1 MPFSPFLM
9 ILKAASETH
18 SALTPFTQKC
28 RTLNHLK
35 EIHCQLLKLYLPE
48 TPSAIA
54 PLLSF
59 AVNSRIPS
67 FFNYSRIV
75 FQNLGY
81 QSTFCYNTMIRG
93 YMLSDMPMPAI
104 ICYKDMLRDK
114 LIVNNYTFPPLIKA
128 CSMVLNE
135 FGQLGF
141 SVHAHSLKLG
151 LQHDRFIVAALI
163 EFYSLNLE
171 MDRARMLFDEIPDK
185 DVVMFTTMIDG
196 YGKIGEVGKAR
207 LLFEEMPERNVISW
221 SAMMA
226 AYSRAS
232 NFKEV
237 LFLYHRM
244 EEGGLKP
251 NESVLVSVLTACAHL
266 GALAQG
272 FWVHSLAKH
281 YNYESNPIL
290 ATALVDMYSK
300 CGRMELA
307 SSVFETI
314 TYKDTGAWNAIISGF
329 AMNGDAT
336 KSVQLFD
343 RMLASGNQ
351 PNETTFVAVL
361 SACTHA
367 DMVDKGV
374 SLFGRM
380 GSVYGVEPRSEHHA
394 CVVDLL
400 ARAGKLEDAEKF
412 IEENIGGIE
421 KGDANVW
428 GALLGACRVYGNLE
442 VGDRIWRKLSNMKVA
457 DYGTYVLAYNMY
469 KEVGWEME
477 AKCVRKLIEEMRIK
491 KQPGCSVIEVNG
503 VVKEFLA
510 SDLLHPKSRQVRNM
524 LESLP
529 NVMHLID

>member
-1 MPFSPFLM
+1 M
-9 ILKAASETH
+9 IQKVVSETH
-18 SALTPFTQKC
+18 LALTPLTQKC

-35 EIHCQLLKLYLPE
+35 ELHCHLLKHHLPE

-59 AVNSRIPS
+59 AVNSRNPS

-81 QSTFCYNTMIRG
+81 QSTFLYNTMIRG
-93 YMLSDMPMPAI
+93 YMQSDLPIPAI
-104 ICYKDMLRDK
+104 LCYKNMLRDK

-135 FGQLGF
+135 LVQLGF
-141 SVHAHSLKLG
+141 SVHAQLLKFG

-171 MDRARMLFDEIPDK
+171 MDRARMLFDEIPYR

-221 SAMMA
+221 SAIMA

-232 NFKEV
+232 DFREV
-237 LFLYHRM
+237 LCLYYRM
-244 EEGGLKP
+244 EKDGLTP
-251 NESVLVSVLTACAHL
+251 NESVLVSVLTACAHR
-266 GALAQG
+266 GALTEG

-281 YNYESNPIL
+281 YNYEANPIL

-300 CGRMELA
+300 CGIMELA
-307 SSVFETI
+307 SSVFEEM

-329 AMNGDAT
+329 AMNGDAM
-336 KSVQLFD
+336 KSIQLFD
-343 RMLASGNQ
+343 RMLASGKQ
-351 PNETTFVAVL
+351 PNETTFVALL

-367 DMVDKGV
+367 KLVNIGL
-374 SLFGRM
+374 SLFERM
-380 GSVYGVEPRSEHHA
+380 GSVYGVEPRFEHRA

-428 GALLGACRVYGNLE
+428 GALLGACRVYGNVE
-442 VGDRIWRKLSNMKVA
+442 VGDRIWRKMSNMKIA

-469 KEVGWEME
+469 KEAGWEIE
-477 AKCVRKLIEEMRIK
+477 AKSVRKLIEEMGIK
-491 KQPGCSVIEVNG
+491 KQPGYSVIEVNG
-503 VVKEFLA
+503 EVKEFA
-510 SDLLHPKSRQVRNM
+510 SSDLLHPKS
-524 LESLP
+524 
-529 NVMHLID
+529 

>member
-1 MPFSPFLM
+1 M
-9 ILKAASETH
+9 ILKAVSETH

-35 EIHCQLLKLYLPE
+35 ELHCQLLKLYLPE

-54 PLLSF
+54 PLLSL

-67 FFNYSRIV
+67 FFNYLCIV

-81 QSTFCYNTMIRG
+81 RSTFLYNTMIRG
-93 YMLSDMPMPAI
+93 YVQSDLPIPAI

-114 LIVNNYTFPPLIKA
+114 FIVNNYTFPPLIKA
-128 CSMVLNE
+128 CTLVLNE
-135 FGQLGF
+135 FGQLGL

-171 MDRARMLFDEIPDK
+171 MDSARTLFDETPIR
-185 DVVMFTTMIDG
+185 DVVLFTTMIDG
-196 YGKIGEVGKAR
+196 YGKKGEVGKAR
-207 LLFEEMPERNVISW
+207 LLFEEMLVRNVISW

-232 NFKEV
+232 DFKEV
-237 LFLYHRM
+237 LYLYRMM
-244 EEGGLKP
+244 EEDGLKP
-251 NESVLVSVLTACAHL
+251 NESVLVTVLTACAHL
-266 GALAQG
+266 GALTQG

-281 YNYESNPIL
+281 YNYESNPVL

-307 SSVFETI
+307 SSVFEVMI
-314 TYKDTGAWNAIISGF
+314 YKDAGAWNAIISGF
-329 AMNGDAT
+329 AMNGDAM
-336 KSVQLFD
+336 KSIQLFY

-367 DMVDKGV
+367 NMVDKGL

-380 GSVYGVEPRSEHHA
+380 SGVYGVEPRFEHRA

-442 VGDRIWRKLSNMKVA
+442 VGDRIWRNLSNMKVA

-469 KEVGWEME
+469 KEAGWEME

-491 KQPGCSVIEVNG
+491 KQPGCSVVEVNG

-510 SDLLHPKSRQVRNM
+510 SDLLHPKSRQVCNM
-524 LESLP
+524 LES
-529 NVMHLID
+529 

>member
-1 MPFSPFLM
+1 M
-9 ILKAASETH
+9 
-18 SALTPFTQKC
+18 QKC

-35 EIHCQLLKLYLPE
+35 ELHCQLLKLYLPE

-81 QSTFCYNTMIRG
+81 QSTFLYNTMIRG
-93 YMLSDMPMPAI
+93 YMQSEMPIPAI

-114 LIVNNYTFPPLIKA
+114 LIVNNYTIPPLIKA

-141 SVHAHSLKLG
+141 SVHAHPLKLG
-151 LQHDRFIVAALI
+151 LQNDRFIVAALI

-171 MDRARMLFDEIPDK
+171 MD
-185 DVVMFTTMIDG
+185 
-196 YGKIGEVGKAR
+196 KA
-207 LLFEEMPERNVISW
+207 P
-221 SAMMA
+221 
-226 AYSRAS
+226 YSRS
-232 NFKEV
+232 SDFKEV
-237 LFLYHRM
+237 LCLYRRM
-244 EEGGLKP
+244 EEDGLKP

-307 SSVFETI
+307 SSVFEEM

-329 AMNGDAT
+329 AMNGDAM
-336 KSVQLFD
+336 KSVQLFY

-361 SACTHA
+361 SACTHTN
-367 DMVDKGV
+367 MVDKGL
-374 SLFGRM
+374 SLFERM
-380 GSVYGVEPRSEHHA
+380 GSVYGVEPRFEHRA

-412 IEENIGGIE
+412 IDENMGGLE

-428 GALLGACRVYGNLE
+428 GALLGACRVYGDLK

-457 DYGTYVLAYNMY
+457 DYGNYILAYNMY
-469 KEVGWEME
+469 KEAGWEIE
-477 AKCVRKLIEEMRIK
+477 ANCVRKLIEQMRIK

-510 SDLLHPKSRQVRNM
+510 SDLLHPKSRLVRNV

>member
-1 MPFSPFLM
+1 MQSD
-9 ILKAASETH
+9 
-18 SALTPFTQKC
+18 
-28 RTLNHLK
+28 
-35 EIHCQLLKLYLPE
+35 LP
-48 TPSAIA
+48 I
-54 PLLSF
+54 
-59 AVNSRIPS
+59 
-67 FFNYSRIV
+67 
-75 FQNLGY
+75 
-81 QSTFCYNTMIRG
+81 
-93 YMLSDMPMPAI
+93 PAI

-151 LQHDRFIVAALI
+151 FQYDPFIVAALI

-171 MDRARMLFDEIPDK
+171 MDRARMLFDEIPDR
-185 DVVMFTTMIDG
+185 DVVLFTTMIDG

-232 NFKEV
+232 DFKEV
-237 LFLYHRM
+237 LCLYRRM
-244 EEGGLKP
+244 EEDGLKP

-272 FWVHSLAKH
+272 FWVHSLTKKH

-307 SSVFETI
+307 SSVFEEI
-314 TYKDTGAWNAIISGF
+314 TYKDTGSWNAIISGF
-329 AMNGDAT
+329 AMNGDAM
-336 KSVQLFD
+336 KSIQLFY
-343 RMLASGNQ
+343 RMLANGNQ

-361 SACTHA
+361 SSCTHA
-367 DMVDKGV
+367 NMVDKGL
-374 SLFGRM
+374 SLFEKM
-380 GSVYGVEPRSEHHA
+380 GSIYGVEPRFQHRA

-412 IEENIGGIE
+412 IEEYIGGIE

-428 GALLGACRVYGNLE
+428 GAILGACRVYGNLE
-442 VGDRIWRKLSNMKVA
+442 VGDRIWGKLSNMKVA

-469 KEVGWEME
+469 KEAGWEME
-477 AKCVRKLIEEMRIK
+477 AKRVRKLIEEMRIK

-503 VVKEFLA
+503 MVKEFLA
-510 SDLLHPKSRQVRNM
+510 SDLLHPKSQQIRNM
-524 LESLP
+524 LESFT
-529 NVMHLID
+529 

>member
-1 MPFSPFLM
+1 M
-9 ILKAASETH
+9 ILKAVSETH
-18 SALTPFTQKC
+18 SALTPLMQKC

-35 EIHCQLLKLYLPE
+35 ELHCQLLKLYLPE

-81 QSTFCYNTMIRG
+81 QSTFLYNTMIRG
-93 YMLSDMPMPAI
+93 YMQSEMPIPAI
-104 ICYKDMLRDK
+104 ICYKDMLRDE
-114 LIVNNYTFPPLIKA
+114 LIVNNYTIPPLIKA

-141 SVHAHSLKLG
+141 SVHAHPLKLG
-151 LQHDRFIVAALI
+151 LQKDRFIVAALI

-171 MDRARMLFDEIPDK
+171 MDKARMLFDEIPDR
-185 DVVMFTTMIDG
+185 DVVLFSTMIDG

-232 NFKEV
+232 DFKEV
-237 LFLYHRM
+237 LCLYRRM
-244 EEGGLKP
+244 EEDGLKP

-307 SSVFETI
+307 SSVFEEM

-329 AMNGDAT
+329 AMNGDAM
-336 KSVQLFD
+336 KSVQLFY

-361 SACTHA
+361 SACTHTN
-367 DMVDKGV
+367 MVDKGL
-374 SLFGRM
+374 SLFERM
-380 GSVYGVEPRSEHHA
+380 GSVYGVEPRFEHRA

-412 IEENIGGIE
+412 IDENMGGLE

-428 GALLGACRVYGNLE
+428 GALLGACRVYGDLK

-457 DYGTYVLAYNMY
+457 DYGTYILAYNMY
-469 KEVGWEME
+469 KEAGWEIE
-477 AKCVRKLIEEMRIK
+477 AYCVRKLIEQMRIK

-510 SDLLHPKSRQVRNM
+510 SDPLHPKSRLVRNV
-524 LESLP
+524 LECLP

>member
-1 MPFSPFLM
+1 M
-9 ILKAASETH
+9 ILKAGIEIH
-18 SALTPFTQKC
+18 CALTPFTKKC

-35 EIHCQLLKLYLPE
+35 ELHCQLLKLYLPE
-48 TPSAIA
+48 TPSAIG

-81 QSTFCYNTMIRG
+81 RSTFLYNTMIRG
-93 YMLSDMPMPAI
+93 SMQSDLPIPAI
-104 ICYKDMLRDK
+104 IFYKHMLKDK
-114 LIVNNYTFPPLIKA
+114 VIVNNYTFPPLIKA
-128 CSMVLNE
+128 CSMVLKE

-151 LQHDRFIVAALI
+151 LHHDRFIVAALI
-163 EFYSLNLE
+163 EYYSLNLE
-171 MDRARMLFDEIPDK
+171 MNRACMLFDETPNR
-185 DVVMFTTMIDG
+185 DVVMFTTIIDG

-207 LLFEEMPERNVISW
+207 LLFEEMPERNMISW

-237 LFLYHRM
+237 LCLYHRM
-244 EEGGLKP
+244 EEDGLKP

-272 FWVHSLAKH
+272 FWIHSLAKH
-281 YNYESNPIL
+281 YNYEANLIL

-307 SSVFETI
+307 SSVFEAI
-314 TYKDTGAWNAIISGF
+314 TCKDTGAWNAIISGF
-329 AMNGDAT
+329 AMSGDAM

-343 RMLASGNQ
+343 RMLASGSQ

-367 DMVDKGV
+367 NMIDKGL

-380 GSVYGVEPRSEHHA
+380 RSVYGVEPRSEHRA

-442 VGDRIWRKLSNMKVA
+442 VGNRIWRKLSNMKVA

-469 KEVGWEME
+469 KEAGWEME
-477 AKCVRKLIEEMRIK
+477 ATCVRQLIEEMRIK

-503 VVKEFLA
+503 VVK
-510 SDLLHPKSRQVRNM
+510 
-524 LESLP
+524 
-529 NVMHLID
+529 

>member
-1 MPFSPFLM
+1 M
-9 ILKAASETH
+9 ILKAVSETH
-18 SALTPFTQKC
+18 SVLTPFTQKC

-35 EIHCQLLKLYLPE
+35 ELHCQLLKLYLPE
-48 TPSAIA
+48 TPSAIG
-54 PLLSF
+54 PLLSY

-67 FFNYSRIV
+67 FFSYSHVV

-81 QSTFCYNTMIRG
+81 QSTFMYNTMIRG
-93 YMLSDMPMPAI
+93 YMQSDLPIPAI

-151 LQHDRFIVAALI
+151 LQHDRYIVAALI

-171 MDRARMLFDEIPDK
+171 MDRARMLFDEIPDR
-185 DVVMFTTMIDG
+185 DVVLFTTMIDG
-196 YGKIGEVGKAR
+196 YGKVGEVGKAR

-232 NFKEV
+232 DFKKV
-237 LFLYHRM
+237 LCLYQRM
-244 EEGGLKP
+244 EEDGLKP

-272 FWVHSLAKH
+272 FWIHSLAKH

-290 ATALVDMYSK
+290 GTALVDMYSK

-307 SSVFETI
+307 SSVFEAM
-314 TYKDTGAWNAIISGF
+314 TYKDTGVWNAIISGF
-329 AMNGDAT
+329 AMNGDAM
-336 KSVQLFD
+336 KSLQLFD
-343 RMLASGNQ
+343 RMLASGYQ

-367 DMVDKGV
+367 NMVDKGL

-380 GSVYGVEPRSEHHA
+380 DIIYGVEPRSEHRA

-400 ARAGKLEDAEKF
+400 ARSGKLEDAEKF
-412 IEENIGGIE
+412 IEESVGGIE

-428 GALLGACRVYGNLE
+428 GALLGACRVYGNLKI
-442 VGDRIWRKLSNMKVA
+442 GDRIWRKLSNMKVA

-469 KEVGWEME
+469 KEAGREME
-477 AKCVRKLIEEMRIK
+477 AKSVRKLIEEMGIK

-510 SDLLHPKSRQVRNM
+510 SDLLHPNSRQVRNL

-529 NVMHLID
+529 NDMHLID

>member
-1 MPFSPFLM
+1 M
-9 ILKAASETH
+9 ILKAVSETH
-18 SALTPFTQKC
+18 SALTPLMQKC

-35 EIHCQLLKLYLPE
+35 ELHCQLLKLYLPE

-67 FFNYSRIV
+67 FFNYSLIV

-81 QSTFCYNTMIRG
+81 QSTFLYNTMIRG
-93 YMLSDMPMPAI
+93 YMQSEMPIPAI

-114 LIVNNYTFPPLIKA
+114 LIVNNYTIPPLIKA

-151 LQHDRFIVAALI
+151 LQNDWFIVAALI

-185 DVVMFTTMIDG
+185 DVVLFTTIIDG

-226 AYSRAS
+226 AYSRTS
-232 NFKEV
+232 DFKEV
-237 LFLYHRM
+237 LCLYRRM
-244 EEGGLKP
+244 EEDGLKP
-251 NESVLVSVLTACAHL
+251 NESVL
-266 GALAQG
+266 
-272 FWVHSLAKH
+272 H
-281 YNYESNPIL
+281 YSYESNPIL
-290 ATALVDMYSK
+290 ATALVDMYTK
-300 CGRMELA
+300 CGRTELA
-307 SSVFETI
+307 SLVFEEM

-329 AMNGDAT
+329 AMNGDAM
-336 KSVQLFD
+336 KSVQLFY

-367 DMVDKGV
+367 NMVDKGL
-374 SLFGRM
+374 SLFERM
-380 GSVYGVEPRSEHHA
+380 GSVYGVEPRFEHRA

-412 IEENIGGIE
+412 IEENIGGLE

-428 GALLGACRVYGNLE
+428 GALLGACRVYGNLD
-442 VGDRIWRKLSNMKVA
+442 VGDRTWKKLSNMKVA

-469 KEVGWEME
+469 KEAGWEME
-477 AKCVRKLIEEMRIK
+477 ANCVRKLIEQMRVK
-491 KQPGCSVIEVNG
+491 KQPGCSVIEVNS

-510 SDLLHPKSRQVRNM
+510 SDLLHPKSRQVLSTFDLRQ
-524 LESLP
+524 
-529 NVMHLID
+529 HIDGDGSGGFKPMREMQVEAYAGAVQLYLFFYG